1 MAIIDEYETIYSLLV
16 KGCGI
21 TEKQHM
27 MEDIPH
33 EYRVVKNDS
42 CVGGIIVW
50 GRYKDRWYP
59 NPSCRYLISV
69 LMRTGN
75 LYP

>member
-1 MAIIDEYETIYSLLV
+1 MNPDDYETIYSLKV

-21 TEKQHM
+21 TDEQHI

-33 EYRVVKNDS
+33 EYRIVRTKSGVAE
-42 CVGGIIVW
+42 IMVW

-69 LMRTGN
+69 LLRQLKGGV
-75 LYP
+75 